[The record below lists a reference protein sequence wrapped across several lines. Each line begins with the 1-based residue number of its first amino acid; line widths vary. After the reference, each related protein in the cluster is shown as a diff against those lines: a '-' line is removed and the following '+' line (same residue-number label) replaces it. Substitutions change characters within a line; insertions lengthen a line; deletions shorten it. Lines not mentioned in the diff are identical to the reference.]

1 MIWYNLRMSNFL
13 SLFTAL
19 LALCIAVLALH
30 RNAVLANK
38 VGMCVMVD
46 ISLQHR
52 LNKLENKE

>member
-1 MIWYNLRMSNFL
+1 MSNFL
-13 SLFTAL
+13 SLFIAL

-38 VGMCVMVD
+38 VGMCVMVE